1 LYFAALRKINMQFF
15 SNKSIVITGASS
27 GIGKA
32 LSIEMASEGSHL
44 ILAGRNLDNLEEVK
58 LACEAKGA
66 TCHCLFLDIANQ
78 DSIDSFCQQV
88 AKLTNCVDVLVNNA
102 GISQRSQ
109 AEETSLEV
117 DRRIME
123 VNFFGQVAI
132 TKKLWGLICKSTHAN
147 IVLISSVVG
156 TFGFPQRSAYS
167 ASKHALEGFFESWML
182 ENNRPN
188 IFFTTVSPGRIQT
201 NISESALKA
210 DGSAHQVM
218 DAGQLNGIP
227 AEVCARKIASGVSKD
242 KRKIYVVQNEIILIL
257 FRKLLPYF
265 YFKLVKK
272 LKLS

>member
-1 LYFAALRKINMQFF
+1 
-15 SNKSIVITGASS
+15 
-27 GIGKA
+27 
-32 LSIEMASEGSHL
+32 
-44 ILAGRNLDNLEEVK
+44 
-58 LACEAKGA
+58 
-66 TCHCLFLDIANQ
+66 
-78 DSIDSFCQQV
+78 
-88 AKLTNCVDVLVNNA
+88 
-102 GISQRSQ
+102 
-109 AEETSLEV
+109 
-117 DRRIME
+117 
-123 VNFFGQVAI
+123 
-132 TKKLWGLICKSTHAN
+132 
-147 IVLISSVVG
+147 
-156 TFGFPQRSAYS
+156 
-167 ASKHALEGFFESWML
+167 ML